1 MNHTGQGKHA
11 RDEPAESQ
19 PFSLLTQDDHRQRL
33 VIAFAAAL
41 ALDIVL
47 AQLVPWRTTTIPPE
61 QPEIITIAKLVRIE
75 RKPTPSPKPI
85 VHAHVIAPTNV
96 QPTVVNPGR
105 PSENQHIRRV
115 AAARPMVHTK
125 YHKAIARVYIP
136 TGGQGAG
143 TSKSAK
149 AATGGIGTGGTG
161 TGQSGTGTG
170 TGGAPAAHEPCGYV
184 DFIPYDQPT
193 TDSSTGRVWEHIS
206 MTVRFPDG
214 TAQSIDLDY
223 PWFYPSS
230 SADPFRI
237 STAKTA
243 LFQFPPSGQSVPT
256 LVQYVMDHT
265 TPGGNTKLKTCPTG

>member
-11 RDEPAESQ
+11 RETPAESQ
-19 PFSLLTQDDHRQRL
+19 PFSLLIQDDHRQRL
-33 VIAFAAAL
+33 VMAFAAAL
-41 ALDIVL
+41 ALEMVL

-75 RKPTPSPKPI
+75 QRPTPKPI

-96 QPTVVNPGR
+96 QPKVVNPGK

-115 AAARPMVHTK
+115 ASARPMVHTK
-125 YHKAIARVYIP
+125 YHKAIAAVHIP
-136 TGGQGAG
+136 TGGQGTG
-143 TSKSAK
+143 TSKSK
-149 AATGGIGTGGTG
+149 ALTGGVGTGGTG
-161 TGQSGTGTG
+161 TGESGTGTG

-193 TDSSTGRVWEHIS
+193 IDNGTGRIWEHIS

-223 PWFYPSS
+223 PWFYASTA
-230 SADPFRI
+230 ADPFRI
-237 STAKTA
+237 TSAKTA

-265 TPGGNTKLKTCPTG
+265 TAGGSTKLKECPSG

>member
-1 MNHTGQGKHA
+1 MNYTGRGKHA
-11 RDEPAESQ
+11 REEPGESQ

-33 VIAFAAAL
+33 VMAFAAAL
-41 ALDIVL
+41 ALEMVL
-47 AQLVPWRTTTIPPE
+47 AQLIPWRTTTIPPE
-61 QPEIITIAKLVRIE
+61 QPEVITIAKLVRIE
-75 RKPTPSPKPI
+75 HKPTPSPKPI
-85 VHAHVIAPTNV
+85 VHVHVIAPANV
-96 QPTVVNPGR
+96 QPKVINPGK

-143 TSKSAK
+143 SSKTAK
-149 AATGGIGTGGTG
+149 ATTGGVGPGGTG
-161 TGQSGTGTG
+161 TGESGTGSG
-170 TGGAPAAHEPCGYV
+170 TGGAPAASEPCGYV

-193 TDSSTGRVWEHIS
+193 IDSSTGRVWEHIS

-223 PWFYPSS
+223 PWFYASS

-237 STAKTA
+237 TTAKTA
-243 LFQFPPSGQSVPT
+243 LFQFPPSGQSEPE

-265 TPGGNTKLKTCPTG
+265 RPGGTTKLKNCPTG